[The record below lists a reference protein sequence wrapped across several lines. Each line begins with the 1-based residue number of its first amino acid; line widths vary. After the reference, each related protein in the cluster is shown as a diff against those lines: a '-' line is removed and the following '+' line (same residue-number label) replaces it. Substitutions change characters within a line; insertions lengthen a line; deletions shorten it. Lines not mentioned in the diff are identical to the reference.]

1 MKFPRRKFLHLAA
14 GAVVLSFVSR
24 VAWAQGVV
32 LYEESPTEP
41 QGKRSVGSAIW
52 RTETTSR
59 VRGQPPVLAIRADVE
74 IPERNL
80 AMTWLLYR
88 NIDSKVPA
96 SHLVEFR
103 FTLRPD
109 FPRDNISNVP
119 GMLVAASAVG
129 QGEALAGLT
138 VKVTDGYFL
147 LGLDDAKR
155 ERNEQLLLAERAWFA
170 IPVVYSDNHR
180 AILSIEKG
188 ALGERVFAEAFAAW
202 R

>member
-52 RTETTSR
+52 RTETASR

-80 AMTWLLYR
+80 AMTWLLYATSIPR
-88 NIDSKVPA
+88 CRQATLSSSGSRCDPTSHAIIFRTCPA
-96 SHLVEFR
+96 CWWRRARWAKARRL
-103 FTLRPD
+103 
-109 FPRDNISNVP
+109 
-119 GMLVAASAVG
+119 
-129 QGEALAGLT
+129 QGL
-138 VKVTDGYFL
+138 
-147 LGLDDAKR
+147 
-155 ERNEQLLLAERAWFA
+155 
-170 IPVVYSDNHR
+170 PS
-180 AILSIEKG
+180 
-188 ALGERVFAEAFAAW
+188 
-202 R
+202 